1 MFIDHV
7 CHAMHVDLGKIV
19 ELKELNLVKKTKRQK
34 IHAWSD
40 NEFACPWKGKNISL
54 YVTVEIIFI
63 IGLVKRVKIS

>member
-34 IHAWSD
+34 IHA
-40 NEFACPWKGKNISL
+40 
-54 YVTVEIIFI
+54 
-63 IGLVKRVKIS
+63 